1 MELPKKPVDTVQP
14 DPGQLILIDKP
25 LKWTS
30 FDVANKLKYA
40 CKFKKIG
47 HAGTLDPLATGLL
60 ILCTG
65 KMTKQIDQYQAQE
78 KEYIGTLVLGKTT
91 PSVDLET
98 EFDSEFNTDGIT
110 PEQIVEAARQLTGD
124 ITQIPP
130 IYSAV
135 RVNGERLYE
144 KARRGETADSVD
156 GGIKSRLVTVSVF
169 EIDASH
175 FPAVDFR
182 IVCSKGTYIRS
193 LVRDLGLLLNN
204 GAYMSALRRTRI
216 GDFRVAD
223 ADTLDNF
230 IAKCRDSRGLDAMP
244 VSGPQVTALDTTL

>member
-1 MELPKKPVDTVQP
+1 MEEAKKQPPVA
-14 DPGQLILIDKP
+14 DPGQVILIDKP
-25 LKWTS
+25 LTWTS

-78 KEYIGTLVLGKTT
+78 KEYTGTLVLGKTT

-98 EFDSEFNTDGIT
+98 EFDGEFDTTGIT
-110 PEQIVEAARQLTGD
+110 SEAIEEAARQLTGD
-124 ITQIPP
+124 ILQVPP

-144 KARRGETADSVD
+144 KARRGETADQVD
-156 GGIKSRLVTVSVF
+156 GGIKSRQVTVSVF
-169 EIDASH
+169 ETDASR
-175 FPAVDFR
+175 FPEVDFR

-193 LVRDLGLLLNN
+193 LVRDLGLLVNN

-216 GDFRVAD
+216 GNFRIED
-223 ADTLDNF
+223 ADSLDSF
-230 IAKCRDSRGLDAMP
+230 MAKCRADLPPAASSL
-244 VSGPQVTALDTTL
+244 

>member
-1 MELPKKPVDTVQP
+1 MSQQNASSQTPAQP

-25 LKWTS
+25 LTWTS

-78 KEYIGTLVLGKTT
+78 KEYTGTLILGKTT

-98 EFDSEFNTDGIT
+98 TFDAEFDTTGIT
-110 PEQIVEAARQLTGD
+110 GEQIEEAARQLTGD
-124 ITQIPP
+124 ILQVPP
-130 IYSAV
+130 IYSAI

-144 KARRGETADSVD
+144 KARRGEAAE
-156 GGIKSRLVTVSVF
+156 GIKSRQVTVSVF
-169 EIDASH
+169 EVDATR
-175 FPAVDFR
+175 FPEVDFR

-204 GAYMSALRRTRI
+204 GAYMSGLRRTRI
-216 GDFRVAD
+216 GDFRVED
-223 ADTLDNF
+223 ADTLDSF
-230 IAKCRDSRGLDAMP
+230 IAKYRSAIVPPML
-244 VSGPQVTALDTTL
+244 

>member
-1 MELPKKPVDTVQP
+1 MEQPSKPTDAGQP

-25 LKWTS
+25 LRWTS

-78 KEYIGTLVLGKTT
+78 KEYTGTLVLGKTT

-98 EFDSEFNTDGIT
+98 AFDGEFDINGIT
-110 PEQIVEAARQLTGD
+110 REHIREAARQLTGD

-130 IYSAV
+130 IYSAI

-144 KARRGETADSVD
+144 KARRGETVDSVD
-156 GGIKSRLVTVSVF
+156 GGIKSRQVTVSVF
-169 EIDASH
+169 EVNADR
-175 FPAVDFR
+175 FPDVDFR

-216 GDFRVAD
+216 GGFWVDQ
-223 ADTLDNF
+223 ADTLDSF
-230 IAKCRDSRGLDAMP
+230 IIKCRESRTEAVPLAGSELPA
-244 VSGPQVTALDTTL
+244 DTTL

>member
-1 MELPKKPVDTVQP
+1 M
-14 DPGQLILIDKP
+14 IDKP
-25 LKWTS
+25 LTWTS

-78 KEYIGTLVLGKTT
+78 KEYTGTLVLGKTT

-98 EFDSEFNTDGIT
+98 EFDSEFATDGIT
-110 PEQIVEAARQLTGD
+110 PEQIQEAARQLTGD

-130 IYSAV
+130 IYSAI

-144 KARRGETADSVD
+144 RARRGETADSVD
-156 GGIKSRLVTVSVF
+156 GGIKSRSVTVSVF
-169 EIDASH
+169 EVDASH
-175 FPAVDFR
+175 FPVVDFR
-182 IVCSKGTYIRS
+182 IVCTKGTYVRS

-216 GDFRVAD
+216 GDFRVDD
-223 ADTLDNF
+223 AETLDSF
-230 IAKCRDSRGLDAMP
+230 IANYHDSRVDQPETAQP
-244 VSGPQVTALDTTL
+244 SEDTAL

>member
-1 MELPKKPVDTVQP
+1 MEQP

-25 LKWTS
+25 VGWTS

-78 KEYIGTLVLGKTT
+78 KEYTGMLVLGKTT

-98 EFDSEFNTDGIT
+98 DFDAEFDTAAIT
-110 PEQIVEAARQLTGD
+110 PDQIQQAVKQLTGD
-124 ITQIPP
+124 ILQVPP
-130 IYSAV
+130 IYSAI

-144 KARRGETADSVD
+144 KARRGETADGVV
-156 GGIKSRLVTVSVF
+156 GIKSRQVTVSVF
-169 EIDASH
+169 EVDATH
-175 FPAVDFR
+175 FPEVAFR

-204 GAYMSALRRTRI
+204 GAYMSSLRRTRI
-216 GDFRVAD
+216 GAFWVGD
-223 ADTLDNF
+223 ASSIDAF
-230 IAKCRDSRGLDAMP
+230 IATCRGE
-244 VSGPQVTALDTTL
+244 